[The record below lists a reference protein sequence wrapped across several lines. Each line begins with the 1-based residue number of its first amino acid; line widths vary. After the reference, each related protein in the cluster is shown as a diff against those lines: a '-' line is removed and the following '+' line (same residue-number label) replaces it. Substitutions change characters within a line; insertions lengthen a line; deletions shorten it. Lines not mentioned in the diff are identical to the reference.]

1 MEPFLTDEHK
11 MIQQTVRSFVEKEV
25 LPIVDEQDKAGYF
38 PGETLAKMGKMGLMG
53 LPIPGEYDGGGA
65 DTLSYIIAIEELS
78 KAWASLGVIV
88 AVHTSV
94 GTLPIYYFGN
104 EEQKKRFLPPL
115 ARGEKLGG
123 FAITE
128 PEAGS
133 DVSGVK
139 TTAMKDGDDYIL
151 NGGKIF
157 ITNGS
162 KADSL
167 VVLAVTDKT
176 KGARGMSTLIVEKGM
191 EGFSY
196 GTTEEKLGINSSD
209 TTELVF
215 KDCRVPGKN
224 LLGGEGNG
232 IKVSLSSLDGGRI
245 GIGAQSVGIA
255 QAAFEASL
263 KYAKERQQFSKPIG
277 KFQAISFMLAD
288 MATRIDAA
296 RLLVYRAAMLKDR
309 GMRFGTEAAMAKL
322 FASETAMWVTT
333 KAIQVHGGYGYIK
346 DYPVERFFR
355 DAKVTEIYE
364 GTSEV
369 QRLVIGASLMR

>member
-11 MIQQTVRSFVEKEV
+11 MIQQTIRSFVEKEV

-38 PGETLAKMGKMGLMG
+38 PEETLAKMGKMGVMG
-53 LPIPGEYDGGGA
+53 LPIPKEYDGGGA
-65 DTLSYIIAIEELS
+65 DNLSYVVAIEEIS
-78 KAWASLGVIV
+78 RGWASLGVIF
-88 AVHTSV
+88 AVHVSV
-94 GTLPIYYFGN
+94 GTLPILYFGT
-104 EEQKKRFLPPL
+104 EEQKKRFIPPL
-115 ARGEKLGG
+115 ARGERIGG

-133 DVSGVK
+133 DVSAVA
-139 TTAMKDGDDYIL
+139 TTAVRDGDDYII
-151 NGGKIF
+151 NGGKTF

-162 KADSL
+162 KAGSIII
-167 VVLAVTDKT
+167 LAVTDKS
-176 KGARGMSTLIVEKGM
+176 KGVRGMSTFIMEKGM
-191 EGFSY
+191 EGFTY
-196 GTTEEKLGINSSD
+196 GTTEEKMGMHSSD

-215 KDCRVPGKN
+215 KDCRVPAAN
-224 LLGGEGNG
+224 LLGKEGSG
-232 IKVSLSSLDGGRI
+232 FKVALSALDGGRI

-255 QAAFEASL
+255 QAALDESV
-263 KYAKERQQFSKPIG
+263 KYAKERHQFNKPIG
-277 KFQAISFMLAD
+277 KFQAINFMLAD

-296 RLLVYRAAMLKDR
+296 RLMVYRAAMLKDA
-309 GMRFGTEAAMAKL
+309 GMKFGTAGAMAKL

-333 KAIQVHGGYGYIK
+333 RAIQIHGGYGYTK

>member
-1 MEPFLTDEHK
+1 MDVFLNDEQK
-11 MIQQTVRSFVEKEV
+11 MIQQTVRDFVEKEV
-25 LPIVDEQDKAGYF
+25 MPIADEQDKQGYF
-38 PGETLAKMGKMGLMG
+38 PKETLAKMGLVGLMG
-53 LPIPGEYDGGGA
+53 LPIPEEYGGGGA

-78 KAWASLGVIV
+78 KVWASLGVIV

-104 EEQKKRFLPPL
+104 DEQKRRFLPPL
-115 ARGEKLGG
+115 ARGDMIGG

-133 DVSGVK
+133 DVAAVS
-139 TTAMKDGDDYIL
+139 TTAVRDGGDYII
-151 NGGKIF
+151 NGGKVF

-162 KADSL
+162 KAGS
-167 VVLAVTDKT
+167 VIILAVTDKS
-176 KGARGMSTLIVEKGM
+176 KGVRGMSTFIVEKGM
-191 EGFSY
+191 EGFTY
-196 GTTEEKLGINSSD
+196 GTTEEKMGMHSSD

-215 KDCRVPGKN
+215 NNCRVPGKN

-232 IKVSLSSLDGGRI
+232 FKVSLGALDGGRI

-255 QAAFEASL
+255 QAAFEASV
-263 KYAKERQQFSKPIG
+263 KYAKERQQFGRSIG
-277 KFQAISFMLAD
+277 KFQAMNFMLAD

-309 GMRFGTEAAMAKL
+309 GMKFGTAGAMAKL
-322 FASETAMWVTT
+322 FASETAMWVAT

>member
-288 MATRIDAA
+288 MATKIDAA